1 MARSKY
7 GKSFDEWHATKLPER
22 RARRSEGSAN
32 YLKNKA
38 KQGIAGYD
46 LGAKGS
52 SKFDYRDVKYL
63 RKEGYSDDEISK
75 YASGL
80 GRQQIHEGLRLNK
93 EKFAGKYYEGGKKI
107 KNIADHD
114 VGKGFNMA
122 DVAYLRNQGFSDKDI
137 AAHANKMVLESG
149 KRHGNAMSK
158 FMEAQGQLNYYQ
170 GDWKK
175 AKEKAQ
181 AHQENSNNTNVGDT
195 TITSGSNNQTTINTD
210 AGDLTSTV
218 EAKQEQNVNQD
229 NDINTNID
237 GNNNVV
243 TNNQDNSIRQYGGD
257 TRIFNYKGGAN
268 AGLDTPA
275 SMATMAGLYDVNDS
289 ASKQAKFTDLFSTL
303 NRDTQKQ
310 YGNTQ
315 SFAQEAIARARNNES
330 LDINAMDKRIKDREM
345 YSRAKA
351 DVMGS
356 NIFGDMFKGSAPNWN
371 SPEREGPVE
380 TPDFNKMYEKYSKF

>member
-7 GKSFDEWHATKLPER
+7 GKSFDAYHAKMQPKR
-22 RARRSEGSAN
+22 QARRDAGSAA

-38 KQGIAGYD
+38 KQGIAGYNV
-46 LGAKGS
+46 GAKGGS
-52 SKFDYRDVKYL
+52 SFDYRDVKYL
-63 RKEGYSDDEISK
+63 RKEGYSDKEIAK
-75 YASGL
+75 FASGL
-80 GRQQIHEGLRLNK
+80 DRKQIHEGLRLNNQ
-93 EKFAGKYYEGGKKI
+93 KFAGKYYEGGKKI

-114 VGKGFNMA
+114 VGRGFNMA
-122 DVAYLRNQGFSDKDI
+122 DVKYLQNQGFSDKDI
-137 AAHANKMVLESG
+137 AAHANQMVLNSG

-158 FMEAQGQLNYYQ
+158 YMEQHGQLNYYH

-181 AHQENSNNTNVGDT
+181 AHQNNSNNNNTNIGD
-195 TITSGSNNQTTINTD
+195 ITSNSNNKTD
-210 AGDLTSTV
+210 IKIDHGDLNSAV
-218 EAKQEQNVNQD
+218 EARQEQNVTQD

-257 TRIFNYKGGAN
+257 TRVFNYKGGPN

-303 NRDTQKQ
+303 NRDTQKK

-330 LDINAMDKRIKDREM
+330 LDINAMDKRIKNREM

-356 NIFGDMFKGSAPNWN
+356 NIFGDMFKGSAPSWN

-380 TPDFNKMYEKYSKF
+380 TPDFEKMYEKYSKF